1 MVNREDIYEQ
11 EDDGVVVSKDQLWRL
26 LVYSAV
32 DPEAGTEERREGD
45 VGKGE
50 LSQLENLNRD
60 RRDAGYSR

>member
-1 MVNREDIYEQ
+1 M
-11 EDDGVVVSKDQLWRL
+11 VVSKDQLWGL